1 MTGHLAATL
10 AKQILRRSVWNAS
23 KPASRSLDVPKAP
36 TRFLKC
42 GIGSKR
48 KGHCHRLHM
57 LFTRPCLARICFY
70 CFFFCFSGDPLG
82 HSFMIVSKNCLGI
95 MCTNKNNTDH
105 TMAILLKGIMTAK
118 QILRRSNLLA
128 NQATEVPKGFFAVY
142 VGESQKKRFTVP
154 ISFLNQPSF
163 QELLRIA
170 EEEFGYNH
178 PMGGLTLPCR
188 EDTFIDIISGLN
200 LS

>member
-1 MTGHLAATL
+1 
-10 AKQILRRSVWNAS
+10 
-23 KPASRSLDVPKAP
+23 
-36 TRFLKC
+36 
-42 GIGSKR
+42 
-48 KGHCHRLHM
+48 
-57 LFTRPCLARICFY
+57 
-70 CFFFCFSGDPLG
+70 
-82 HSFMIVSKNCLGI
+82 
-95 MCTNKNNTDH
+95 
-105 TMAILLKGIMTAK
+105 MAILLKGIMTAK

-178 PMGGLTLPCR
+178 PMDGLTLPCR